1 MGPRTDQPSVQSVQ
15 QQAQRLVRAAAPK
28 HWGTL
33 DLAKTNQCECE
44 VGAATRAHRGGD
56 IVMIGIKPLYISI
69 CVSLVFL
76 ACYFGLCNGV
86 FQFFP
91 KPVFTHWSWKPLF
104 KGCATRGASSFY
116 PMRARA
122 NSGQLYITL
131 RVYCK
136 GCISTL
142 NYKYQY

>member
-1 MGPRTDQPSVQSVQ
+1 MLQERKT
-15 QQAQRLVRAAAPK
+15 ARAAAPCRKLLPVVLRYTGAQQKMAPK

-33 DLAKTNQCECE
+33 DLTKTNQCECE

-76 ACYFGLCNGV
+76 ACYFGLCNGI

-122 NSGQLYITL
+122 NSGCSAHRPHQ
-131 RVYCK
+131 R
-136 GCISTL
+136 GR
-142 NYKYQY
+142 